1 MDTLINQIQL
11 LWSQFNMLTALMV
24 FVAYLV
30 IDMLYAH
37 YTFAVTKLQASRA
50 ATTGALM
57 YFLLAV
63 GVLNYTNN
71 ALYLFPLVFG
81 SWLGTYLT
89 VEFERRKM
97 AKVGVQ

>member
-1 MDTLINQIQL
+1 MDTLINQLEL

-24 FVAYLV
+24 FAAYLV

-63 GVLNYTNN
+63 GVLNYTHNP
-71 ALYLFPLVFG
+71 LYLFPLVLG
-81 SWLGTYLT
+81 SWAGTYVT
-89 VEFERRKM
+89 VEFERRKTIR
-97 AKVGVQ
+97 AGV